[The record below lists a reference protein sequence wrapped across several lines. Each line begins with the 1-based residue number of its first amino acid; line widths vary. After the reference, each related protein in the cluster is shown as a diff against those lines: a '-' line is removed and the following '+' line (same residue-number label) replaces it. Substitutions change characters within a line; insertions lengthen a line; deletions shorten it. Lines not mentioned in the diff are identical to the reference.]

1 MAGSAPRGPMGG
13 SAGALVVRLAFASIL
28 VGALMSL
35 LGFDPASLVR
45 GIWRRIDEVFDL
57 GWGAVIQ
64 VGRWL
69 VYGAVIVVPVW
80 LVMRLAGGHR

>member
-1 MAGSAPRGPMGG
+1 MTGSALRGPGG
-13 SAGALVVRLAFASIL
+13 SPGSLIVKLAFASIL
-28 VGALMSL
+28 VGALMSV

-45 GIWRRIDEVFDL
+45 GLWRRIDDVLDL

-80 LVMRLAGGHR
+80 LVMQLGRR